1 MKKHEPL
8 TEEQLAAIKARAE
21 AATPGAWGI
30 EHVERRIWAGSERVC
45 FLFGQD
51 RRQNENNG
59 VFIAHARKDVPALLA
74 EVERLRAA
82 VGRLREREEWFI
94 THILEKELFLCPM
107 PEGHKCEQRDGLL
120 CCFDSS
126 EMEIRRRCWRYAADM
141 ATRENP
147 GESG

>member
-30 EHVERRIWAGSERVC
+30 EHVERRIWAGNERVC

-59 VFIAHARKDVPALLA
+59 VFIAHAREDVPALLA
-74 EVERLRAA
+74 EIERLRA
-82 VGRLREREEWFI
+82 REDWLIAHLLEENIFR
-94 THILEKELFLCPM
+94 CPM
-107 PEGHKCEQRDGLL
+107 PEAHKCEQRYGIL
-120 CCFDSS
+120 CCLDSS
-126 EMEIRRRCWRYAADM
+126 ETESRRQCWRMAADM